1 MRKLL
6 FILLLICSSTMAQ
19 TLVTKTKPVLS
30 GWSPTDF
37 ASVEVR
43 VKGRLSTDPAT
54 THKIIGRIMLKGLD
68 ISMLTQRVTI
78 LVPANQTW
86 EIKSI
91 SANFTPVNTTGVD
104 VFEIPLRRFDTSYF
118 PPAGQVLAIDVD
130 AKTGNMLLGP
140 VVPLPPVVLP
150 PPPPVAIL
158 GVTPSPLTGVFAQ
171 NAPCTLPFTVSNSST
186 MLVTVTWADNV
197 PQLLDLIPKAHQA
210 PVAIPANGSTLF
222 TLTCGSS
229 TKGKFGGTG
238 VITSGSIVLSL
249 PISWT
254 VQ

>member
-1 MRKLL
+1 MKKLL
-6 FILLLICSSTMAQ
+6 ILLYIVSGSVTAQ
-19 TLVTKTKPVLS
+19 TLVTKTKPLLT

-86 EIKSI
+86 EVKSL
-91 SANFTPVNTTGVD
+91 SANFTPLNTTGIGAY
-104 VFEIPLRRFDTSYF
+104 EIPLLPFATSYF
-118 PPAGQVLAIDVD
+118 PPPGKVLAIDAD
-130 AKTGNMLLGP
+130 AKTGNVLLGP
-140 VVPLPPVVLP
+140 VVPLPPVLP
-150 PPPPVAIL
+150 PPPPAVIL
-158 GVTPSPLTGVFAQ
+158 GVTPSPLTGTFTQ
-171 NAPCTLPFTVSNSST
+171 GTPCTLPFTVANSST

-197 PQLLDLIPKAHQA
+197 QQLLDLIPKAHQA
-210 PVAIPANGSTLF
+210 PVIIPASGSTSF
-222 TLTCGSS
+222 ALTCDSS
-229 TKGKFGGTG
+229 TKGKFGGVGT
-238 VITSGSIVLSL
+238 ITSGPIVLSL